1 MISCVAKRLS
11 WVTRCTPREV
21 SPEPIHPMTPRY
33 IVRIDAPI
41 RGAKEL
47 PNTSTMSEDP
57 VMDGLLMRNM

>member
-1 MISCVAKRLS
+1 
-11 WVTRCTPREV
+11 
-21 SPEPIHPMTPRY
+21 MTPRY
-33 IVRIDAPI
+33 IIRIDAPI